1 MVTRKPG
8 ATKCALPDKSSQ
20 QTSASSHNRRPTSPM
35 SGVVQ
40 HFNFVIQVIE
50 GLLFIAFQVN
60 YSHASAAARHPRHF
74 LHGFG
79 DV

>member
-1 MVTRKPG
+1 
-8 ATKCALPDKSSQ
+8 
-20 QTSASSHNRRPTSPM
+20 M

-40 HFNFVIQVIE
+40 HFNFVVQVIE

-60 YSHASAAARHPRHF
+60 YSHASAAARHSRHF